1 MGLPDRAE
9 LPYEV
14 RDARPDD
21 ADVLTEF
28 RLAMSRDAGFLSDD
42 DDVAALREATREYMR
57 RAVASGEF
65 RAWLA
70 ERDGVP
76 VASAA
81 VLPRRQPPNR
91 RDLLGREAYV
101 LNVYTLPEHR
111 RNGLATLLTER
122 VLAWCE
128 EQGIKKIVLH
138 ATEDGARIY
147 ERFGFQDEQ
156 REMVLR
162 RE

>member
-1 MGLPDRAE
+1 MSVPARAE
-9 LPYEV
+9 PSYDV
-14 RDARPDD
+14 REARPDD
-21 ADVLTEF
+21 AEVLTEF

-42 DDVAALREATREYMR
+42 DDVDALRDATREYMGK
-57 RAVASGEF
+57 AVASGEF

-81 VLPRRQPPNR
+81 VIVRRQPPNR
-91 RDLLGREAYV
+91 RDPLGREAYV

-147 ERFGFQDEQ
+147 ERFGFQGEQ

>member
-1 MGLPDRAE
+1 M
-9 LPYEV
+9 
-14 RDARPDD
+14 
-21 ADVLTEF
+21 
-28 RLAMSRDAGFLSDD
+28 
-42 DDVAALREATREYMR
+42 
-57 RAVASGEF
+57 
-65 RAWLA
+65 
-70 ERDGVP
+70 
-76 VASAA
+76 
-81 VLPRRQPPNR
+81 RRQPPNR

-111 RNGLATLLTER
+111 RSGLATLLTER

-128 EQGIKKIVLH
+128 GQGIKKIVLH
-138 ATEDGARIY
+138 ATEDGVRIY

>member
-1 MGLPDRAE
+1 M
-9 LPYEV
+9 PYSV
-14 RDARPDD
+14 RKARPDD
-21 ADVLTEF
+21 ADVLTVF
-28 RLAMSRDAGFLSDD
+28 RLAMSRDAGFLSDE
-42 DDVAALREATREYMR
+42 DDVETLRGATRVYMR
-57 RAVASGEF
+57 EAVASGEF
-65 RAWLA
+65 RCWVA
-70 ERDGVP
+70 EKDGTP

-81 VLPRRQPPNR
+81 VLLRRQPPNR
-91 RDLLGREAYV
+91 RDLLGREAYL

-128 EQGIKKIVLH
+128 AQGIKKIVLH

-147 ERFGFQDEQ
+147 KRFGFKDEE

-162 RE
+162 RP

>member
-1 MGLPDRAE
+1 VSLPEREQQPNDIRE
-9 LPYEV
+9 
-14 RDARPDD
+14 ARPDD

-28 RLAMSRDAGFLSDD
+28 RLAMSRDAGFLSDE
-42 DDVAALREATREYMR
+42 DDVAALRETTREYMR
-57 RAVASGEF
+57 KAVASGEF

-70 ERDGVP
+70 ERNGEP

-81 VLPRRQPPNR
+81 VIVRRQPPNR

-111 RNGLATLLTER
+111 KNGLATLLTDR

-128 EQGIKKIVLH
+128 AQGIKKIVLH
-138 ATEDGARIY
+138 ATEDGARLY
-147 ERFGFQDEQ
+147 ERFGFQDEK

>member
-1 MGLPDRAE
+1 
-9 LPYEV
+9 
-14 RDARPDD
+14 
-21 ADVLTEF
+21 
-28 RLAMSRDAGFLSDD
+28 MSRDAGFLSDED
-42 DDVAALREATREYMR
+42 DLEALREATRAYMR
-57 RAVASGEF
+57 EALASGEF
-65 RAWLA
+65 RCWLA

-76 VASAA
+76 VASAGV
-81 VLPRRQPPNR
+81 VLRRQPPNR
-91 RDLLGREAYV
+91 RDLRGREAYI

-128 EQGIKKIVLH
+128 AQDIKKLVLH

-147 ERFGFQDEQ
+147 ERFGFKDEQ

-162 RE
+162 RD